1 ADGPEIRQGL
11 EHAEVAVV
19 DIGQLLGEVFEHDG
33 HPVEGGNQPGDPL
46 QYRQVVVL
54 ADGAHPQADLAAL
67 ELHAQGFQVIDGVV
81 VAFLDVLGRDIGHQ
95 GGEVL
100 DLVGGVLGQGRGQ
113 GAGLELADGED
124 VEQQHR
130 GVGHGG
136 AAGFADD
143 GGVGDLLRVEGFLDG
158 FHHVDGVF
166 LQAVVAALLAAAP
179 GAVVVHGEAA
189 ADVQVAEGRP
199 LLHQVDVV
207 AAGLADAGA
216 DVLDVGDL

>member
-1 ADGPEIRQGL
+1 
-11 EHAEVAVV
+11 
-19 DIGQLLGEVFEHDG
+19 
-33 HPVEGGNQPGDPL
+33 
-46 QYRQVVVL
+46 
-54 ADGAHPQADLAAL
+54 
-67 ELHAQGFQVIDGVV
+67 
-81 VAFLDVLGRDIGHQ
+81 Q

-216 DVLDVGDL
+216 DVLDVGDLGTQVKVHQAQAVEHIGGLEQVHRLDQLLGVEAEEAPV